1 MSNKHPTPPP
11 PRINRADHPH
21 FEAAGMTLVEQ
32 YNLTNIVREKRMQGM
47 SYRELTDYI
56 NNTPGLIPN
65 NYKISHNSIARYCRD
80 HGLGGDVSEES
91 TDEAVNVYRE
101 NCKSL
106 HDINTA
112 LDIISVQLDEMSKQV
127 GKGSVN
133 VKDLSTMIN
142 SLDKLTLRRQTLTAS
157 IGEMQEKVYTY
168 ETVSRIVGTMMA
180 MVSVWITPDHY
191 EKLKDMLRKDP
202 ILCEALRE
210 IAPSNI

>member
-1 MSNKHPTPPP
+1 MANKHPLPPP

-56 NNTPGLIPN
+56 NNTSGLIPN

-112 LDIISVQLDEMSKQV
+112 LDIISVQLDEMNKQV

-157 IGEMQEKVYTY
+157 IGEMQEKVYKY
-168 ETVSRIVGTMMA
+168 ETVSRIIGTVMA
-180 MVSVWITPDHY
+180 KVSVWITPDQY
-191 EKLKDMLRKDP
+191 EELKDMLRQDP

-210 IAPSNI
+210 VAPSNI